1 MQVILVCWNC
11 LAKGDG
17 IKQCQSVTCRA
28 DGCKKHNH
36 SLLNETKKL
45 IASQPIM
52 EKVAQNNNIQSTG
65 NQPKRYLQVLP
76 VILSDDSYSLR
87 TNALLGSGAGQ
98 IESKL
103 VNFTISSNHH
113 LRKMQTTK
121 AWPIPNLPTP
131 HTNRFRSD
139 KIIVSKFY
147 NFVKPSS
154 SENTNHQS
162 MVNSKLVDSTH

>member
-52 EKVAQNNNIQSTG
+52 EKVAQNDNIQSTG

-87 TNALLGSGAGQ
+87 TNALLGSGA
-98 IESKL
+98 
-103 VNFTISSNHH
+103 
-113 LRKMQTTK
+113 
-121 AWPIPNLPTP
+121 
-131 HTNRFRSD
+131 
-139 KIIVSKFY
+139 
-147 NFVKPSS
+147 
-154 SENTNHQS
+154 
-162 MVNSKLVDSTH
+162 DSTLFRENITKILQLKGEQKSLTKDTE

>member
-45 IASQPIM
+45 IASQSIM

-87 TNALLGSGAGQ
+87 TNALLGSGA
-98 IESKL
+98 
-103 VNFTISSNHH
+103 
-113 LRKMQTTK
+113 
-121 AWPIPNLPTP
+121 
-131 HTNRFRSD
+131 
-139 KIIVSKFY
+139 
-147 NFVKPSS
+147 
-154 SENTNHQS
+154 
-162 MVNSKLVDSTH
+162 DSTLFRENITKILQLKGEQKSLTKDTE

>member
-45 IASQPIM
+45 IASQSIM

-65 NQPKRYLQVLP
+65 NQLKRYLQVLP

-87 TNALLGSGAGQ
+87 TNALLGCGA
-98 IESKL
+98 
-103 VNFTISSNHH
+103 
-113 LRKMQTTK
+113 
-121 AWPIPNLPTP
+121 
-131 HTNRFRSD
+131 
-139 KIIVSKFY
+139 
-147 NFVKPSS
+147 
-154 SENTNHQS
+154 
-162 MVNSKLVDSTH
+162 DSTLFRENITKILQLKGEQKSLTKDTE

>member
-45 IASQPIM
+45 IASQSIM

-65 NQPKRYLQVLP
+65 NQLKRYLQVLP

-87 TNALLGSGAGQ
+87 TNALLGSGA
-98 IESKL
+98 
-103 VNFTISSNHH
+103 
-113 LRKMQTTK
+113 
-121 AWPIPNLPTP
+121 
-131 HTNRFRSD
+131 
-139 KIIVSKFY
+139 
-147 NFVKPSS
+147 
-154 SENTNHQS
+154 
-162 MVNSKLVDSTH
+162 DSTLFRENITKILQLKGEQKSLTKDTE

>member
-1 MQVILVCWNC
+1 MQVILVCWKC

-45 IASQPIM
+45 IASQSIM

-65 NQPKRYLQVLP
+65 TQLKRYLQVLP

-87 TNALLGSGAGQ
+87 TNALLGCGA
-98 IESKL
+98 
-103 VNFTISSNHH
+103 
-113 LRKMQTTK
+113 
-121 AWPIPNLPTP
+121 
-131 HTNRFRSD
+131 
-139 KIIVSKFY
+139 
-147 NFVKPSS
+147 
-154 SENTNHQS
+154 
-162 MVNSKLVDSTH
+162 DSTLFRENITKILQLKGEQKSLTKDTE

>member
-36 SLLNETKKL
+36 ALLNETKKL

-76 VILSDDSYSLR
+76 VILSGDSYSLR
-87 TNALLGSGAGQ
+87 TNALLGSGA
-98 IESKL
+98 
-103 VNFTISSNHH
+103 
-113 LRKMQTTK
+113 
-121 AWPIPNLPTP
+121 
-131 HTNRFRSD
+131 
-139 KIIVSKFY
+139 
-147 NFVKPSS
+147 
-154 SENTNHQS
+154 
-162 MVNSKLVDSTH
+162 DSTLFRENITKILQLKGEQKSLTKDTE

>member
-87 TNALLGSGAGQ
+87 TNALLGSGA
-98 IESKL
+98 
-103 VNFTISSNHH
+103 
-113 LRKMQTTK
+113 
-121 AWPIPNLPTP
+121 
-131 HTNRFRSD
+131 
-139 KIIVSKFY
+139 
-147 NFVKPSS
+147 
-154 SENTNHQS
+154 
-162 MVNSKLVDSTH
+162 DSTLFRENITKILQLKGEQKSLTKDTE

>member
-52 EKVAQNNNIQSTG
+52 EKV
-65 NQPKRYLQVLP
+65 
-76 VILSDDSYSLR
+76 
-87 TNALLGSGAGQ
+87 
-98 IESKL
+98 
-103 VNFTISSNHH
+103 H
-113 LRKMQTTK
+113 
-121 AWPIPNLPTP
+121 
-131 HTNRFRSD
+131 
-139 KIIVSKFY
+139 KIIIFNPQVISLKDICRF
-147 NFVKPSS
+147 F
-154 SENTNHQS
+154 Q
-162 MVNSKLVDSTH
+162 

>member
-1 MQVILVCWNC
+1 MQVILVCWKC

-45 IASQPIM
+45 IASQSIM

-65 NQPKRYLQVLP
+65 NQLKRYLQVLP

-87 TNALLGSGAGQ
+87 TNTLLGCGA
-98 IESKL
+98 
-103 VNFTISSNHH
+103 
-113 LRKMQTTK
+113 
-121 AWPIPNLPTP
+121 
-131 HTNRFRSD
+131 
-139 KIIVSKFY
+139 
-147 NFVKPSS
+147 
-154 SENTNHQS
+154 
-162 MVNSKLVDSTH
+162 DSTLFRENITKILQLKGEQKSLTKDTE

>member
-87 TNALLGSGAGQ
+87 TNALLGCGA
-98 IESKL
+98 
-103 VNFTISSNHH
+103 
-113 LRKMQTTK
+113 
-121 AWPIPNLPTP
+121 
-131 HTNRFRSD
+131 
-139 KIIVSKFY
+139 
-147 NFVKPSS
+147 
-154 SENTNHQS
+154 
-162 MVNSKLVDSTH
+162 DSTLFRENITKILQLKGEQKSLTKDTE

>member
-1 MQVILVCWNC
+1 MAVILVCWKC

-45 IASQPIM
+45 IASQSIM

-65 NQPKRYLQVLP
+65 NQLKRYLQVLP

-87 TNALLGSGAGQ
+87 TNALLGCGA
-98 IESKL
+98 
-103 VNFTISSNHH
+103 
-113 LRKMQTTK
+113 
-121 AWPIPNLPTP
+121 
-131 HTNRFRSD
+131 
-139 KIIVSKFY
+139 
-147 NFVKPSS
+147 
-154 SENTNHQS
+154 
-162 MVNSKLVDSTH
+162 DSTLFRENITKILQLKGEQKSLTKDTE

>member
-45 IASQPIM
+45 IASQSIM
-52 EKVAQNNNIQSTG
+52 EKVAPNNNIQSTG
-65 NQPKRYLQVLP
+65 NQLKRYLQVLP

-87 TNALLGSGAGQ
+87 TNALLGCGA
-98 IESKL
+98 
-103 VNFTISSNHH
+103 
-113 LRKMQTTK
+113 
-121 AWPIPNLPTP
+121 
-131 HTNRFRSD
+131 
-139 KIIVSKFY
+139 
-147 NFVKPSS
+147 
-154 SENTNHQS
+154 
-162 MVNSKLVDSTH
+162 DSTLFRENITKILQLKGEQKSLTKDTE